1 MAAAKINT
9 YWDEDIYGN
18 SILVVEKGRGRIRR
32 KVMSDIMLY
41 LIKAVIV
48 VSITIV
54 MRYFVPWI
62 REKIEASQYAWIA
75 KWAETAVNA
84 IQQTDWDKSGP
95 ERKAKVVELLRALL
109 IKKNIAISD
118 AELNAIIEAA
128 VWAMKQDKKEERSY
142 GKIMDC

>member
-1 MAAAKINT
+1 
-9 YWDEDIYGN
+9 
-18 SILVVEKGRGRIRR
+18 
-32 KVMSDIMLY
+32 MSDIMLY

-109 IKKNIAISD
+109 INKNIAISD

-128 VWAMKQDKKEERSY
+128 VWAMKQAKTKKEE
-142 GKIMDC
+142 